1 MANLFSYGDVKNRPS
16 RSGFDLSNKFA
27 FTAKAGQILPV
38 YWDLVLPGSKFE
50 LKNSHFTRTMPVNTA
65 AYTRIKE
72 YFDWYFVPLRLI
84 NKNLNQAIVNMV
96 DQPVQAASLL
106 SNKQIIQ
113 DVPFISAGS
122 FYNLVNN
129 VFSMSNSSGKYDL
142 NGFLKS
148 SNAARL
154 LRYLRYGN
162 CFYNSGKSD
171 AFSGGLSSD
180 KAFTMAAFRNVD
192 LNILPLAAYQKI
204 YCDWFRFEQWEKAC
218 PYTYNFDYYSGGNIV
233 SGVSSSDFWKSDN
246 FLTLRYANYNK
257 DMFMGLMP
265 NSQFGSVATVSVPL
279 VATPGNASI
288 YGVVDNTITKQPLNI
303 NRNST
308 TTTEPVSLLSKHSAV
323 IASSSTMGF
332 PYSSIS
338 SALTASFDILSFRIA
353 EASQRYK
360 EVTQCAKQGYKE
372 QLEAHWNVRLS
383 EVLSDHCLYIGGDSS
398 DIAISEVLNNNLSAA
413 ESSADIKGKGV
424 GTGYGSEVF
433 EANEH
438 GILMCV
444 YHAVPVLD
452 YILSGHDYKLLH
464 TLTTD
469 FPQPEFDHIGMES
482 LPVYAMFNDPSP
494 EGKIVI
500 NNIPVLGYDSRY
512 IGYKTKVDWISG
524 AFETSLSSWVT
535 PLTVEQQVT
544 KLLFGGDGSTAAMN
558 YGFFKVTP
566 RVLDP
571 IFINQCDDTWDSD
584 QFLVNVFFDVKAVE
598 NLDYNG
604 LPY

>member
-1 MANLFSYGDVKNRPS
+1 MASLFSYGDVKNKPS

-38 YWDLVLPGSKFE
+38 YWDLVLPGSKFN

-106 SNKQIIQ
+106 SNKEIIQ
-113 DVPFISAGS
+113 DIPFVSAS
-122 FYNLVNN
+122 VLYKDVNYIYSSPEN
-129 VFSMSNSSGKYDL
+129 VSKYDL

-162 CFYNSGKSD
+162 CFYNSGKPD
-171 AFSGGLSSD
+171 VFSAGLSSN
-180 KAFTMAAFRNVD
+180 KEFSMSAFRNVD

-218 PYTYNFDYYSGGNIV
+218 PYTYNFDYYTGGNIL
-233 SGVSSSDFWKSDN
+233 SSVNSAEFWKNDN

-265 NSQFGSVATVSVPL
+265 SAQFGSVATVAISSDSDSLVRLLNNSNPVSVL
-279 VATPGNASI
+279 REGTSGTKIST
-288 YGVVDNTITKQPLNI
+288 YVVDPPTSGNNNYLYTSFKSFGAT
-303 NRNST
+303 
-308 TTTEPVSLLSKHSAV
+308 
-323 IASSSTMGF
+323 
-332 PYSSIS
+332 
-338 SALTASFDILSFRIA
+338 FDILSFRIA
-353 EASQRYK
+353 EASQKYK
-360 EVTQCAKQGYKE
+360 EVTQCTKQGYKE

-383 EVLSDHCLYIGGDSS
+383 EALSDHCRYIGGDSS
-398 DIAISEVLNNNLSAA
+398 DIAISEILNNNLSAA
-413 ESSADIKGKGV
+413 ESTADIKGKGV

-469 FPQPEFDHIGMES
+469 LPQPEFDHIGMEA
-482 LPVYAMFNDPSP
+482 LPVYTMFNDSSV
-494 EGKIVI
+494 EGKIVM
-500 NNIPVLGYDSRY
+500 NNIQTLGYDPRY

-535 PLTVEQQVT
+535 PLTVEEQIT
-544 KLLFGGDGSTAAMN
+544 KLLFGGDGATAAMN

-571 IFINQCDDTWDSD
+571 IFVNSCDDTWDTD
-584 QFLVNVFFDVKAVE
+584 QFLVNVFFDVKAVQ

>member
-1 MANLFSYGDVKNRPS
+1 MASLFSYGDVKNRPS

-38 YWDLVLPGSKFE
+38 YWDLVLPGTKFN
-50 LKNSHFTRTMPVNTA
+50 LKNAHFTRTMPVNTA

-84 NKNLNQAIVNMV
+84 NKNLNQALVNMV

-106 SNKQIIQ
+106 ENKQVVQ
-113 DVPFISAGS
+113 DIPYVSASYLYNFVAYVDGS
-122 FYNLVNN
+122 VSASF
-129 VFSMSNSSGKYDL
+129 KYDL
-142 NGFLKS
+142 NGFKKS
-148 SNAARL
+148 SGASRL

-162 CFYNSGKSD
+162 PYFNASVSD
-171 AFSGGLSSD
+171 FKGGLSAS
-180 KAFTMAAFRNVD
+180 KSFSMSCFNN
-192 LNILPLAAYQKI
+192 LNMNILPLAAYQKI

-218 PYTYNFDYYSGGNIV
+218 PYTYNFDYYGGGNVLYGINYKT
-233 SGVSSSDFWKSDN
+233 FFQNDN
-246 FLTLRYANYNK
+246 FLTLRYCNYNK
-257 DMFMGLMP
+257 DLFMGVMP
-265 NSQFGSVATVSVPL
+265 SAQFGSVATVSISHKGDSGGGSALILRDISKPS
-279 VATPGNASI
+279 AGT
-288 YGVVDNTITKQPLNI
+288 VV
-303 NRNST
+303 S
-308 TTTEPVSLLSKHSAV
+308 
-323 IASSSTMGF
+323 ASSQTSPLQMQLQSAPSVGDYF
-332 PYSSIS
+332 GVNIS
-338 SALTASFDILSFRIA
+338 SLVSSFDILSFRIA
-353 EASQRYK
+353 EASQKYK
-360 EVTQCAKQGYKE
+360 EVTQCAKKGYKE

-383 EVLSDHCLYIGGDSS
+383 EALSDHCRYIGGDSA
-398 DIAISEVLNNNLSAA
+398 DITISEVLNNNLSAA
-413 ESSADIKGKGV
+413 DAAADIKGKGV
-424 GTGYGSEVF
+424 GSGSGSEVF

-438 GILMCV
+438 GILMCI

-452 YILSGHDYKLLH
+452 YILSGHDYQLMH

-469 FPQPEFDHIGMES
+469 LPQPEFDHIGMEA
-482 LPVYAMFNDPSP
+482 LPIATMFDDFTV
-494 EGKIVI
+494 EGKII
-500 NNIPVLGYDSRY
+500 MNNIRTIGYSPRY

-535 PLTVEQQVT
+535 PLTVTEQIT
-544 KLLFGGDGSTAAMN
+544 KLLFGGDGKTAAMN

-584 QFLVNVFFDVKAVE
+584 QFLVNVFFDVKAVQ

>member
-1 MANLFSYGDVKNRPS
+1 MANLFSYGDVRNRPS

-27 FTAKAGQILPV
+27 FTVKAGQILPV
-38 YWDLVLPGSKFE
+38 YWDLVLPGSKFN

-84 NKNLNQAIVNMV
+84 NKNLNQAIVNMI

-106 SNKQIIQ
+106 SNKEIVQ
-113 DVPFISAGS
+113 DIPFVSTS
-122 FYNLVNN
+122 SLYKLVNY
-129 VFSMSNSSGKYDL
+129 VFTESGAPRFDL

-162 CFYNSGKSD
+162 CFYNLANAD

-180 KAFTMAAFRNVD
+180 PKFSMSAFKDIN

-204 YCDWFRFEQWEKAC
+204 YCDWFRFEQWERAC

-233 SGVSSSDFWKSDN
+233 SGVNSSDFWKNDN

-265 NSQFGSVATVSVPL
+265 NSQFGSVATVNIPVGYTSDSPVQ
-279 VATPGNASI
+279 V
-288 YGVVDNTITKQPLNI
+288 YGFVGKALTTSPLNI
-303 NRNST
+303 NRT
-308 TTTEPVSLLSKHSAV
+308 TTTTTDPVSLLSRHSTV
-323 IASSSTMGF
+323 ISPSSTMAINM
-332 PYSSIS
+332 PDVTKHI
-338 SALTASFDILSFRIA
+338 TASFDILSFRIA
-353 EASQRYK
+353 EASQKYK
-360 EVTQCAKQGYKE
+360 DVTQCARQGYKE
-372 QLEAHWNVRLS
+372 QLEAHWNVRLA
-383 EVLSDHCLYIGGDSS
+383 EALSDRCRYIGGDSS
-398 DIAISEVLNNNLSAA
+398 DIAISEVLNSNLSTA

-424 GTGYGSEVF
+424 GTGYGSEFF

-469 FPQPEFDHIGMES
+469 LPQPEFDHIGMES
-482 LPVYAMFNDPSP
+482 LPVYTMFNDPSV
-494 EGKIVI
+494 EGRIVMK
-500 NNIPVLGYDSRY
+500 NISILGYDSRY

-535 PLTVEQQVT
+535 PLTVGQQVT
-544 KLLFGGDGSTAAMN
+544 KLLFGGDSIAAMN

-566 RVLDP
+566 RVLDS
-571 IFINQCDDTWDSD
+571 IFVNECDDTWDSD
-584 QFLVNVFFDVKAVE
+584 QFLVNVFFDVKAVQ

>member
-1 MANLFSYGDVKNRPS
+1 MANLFSYGDVKNKPS

-38 YWDLVLPGSKFE
+38 YWDLVLPGSKFN

-106 SNKQIIQ
+106 SNKAVVQ
-113 DVPFISAGS
+113 DIPFVSTSSLYSFVNGIFAASSAAHS
-122 FYNLVNN
+122 
-129 VFSMSNSSGKYDL
+129 YDL
-142 NGFLKS
+142 NGFSKS
-148 SNAARL
+148 SDAARL

-162 CFYNSGKSD
+162 CFFNLSKAD

-180 KAFTMAAFRNVD
+180 PKFSMLGFKNIN

-204 YCDWFRFEQWEKAC
+204 YCDWFRFEQWERAC
-218 PYTYNFDYYSGGNIV
+218 PYTYNFDYYSGGNLL
-233 SGVSSSDFWKSDN
+233 SGIDISDFWKNDN

-265 NSQFGSVATVSVPL
+265 NSQFGSVATVDVRATSGSDGVKISGL
-279 VATPGNASI
+279 AGRLSATVASNGTG
-288 YGVVDNTITKQPLNI
+288 
-303 NRNST
+303 
-308 TTTEPVSLLSKHSAV
+308 VSLTNSSTV
-323 IASSSTMGF
+323 SASSSGLLVVGTGLDRVM
-332 PYSSIS
+332 
-338 SALTASFDILSFRIA
+338 ASFDILSFRIA

-360 EVTQCAKQGYKE
+360 DVTQCARQGYKE
-372 QLEAHWNVRLS
+372 QLEAHWNVRLA
-383 EVLSDHCLYIGGDSS
+383 EALSDHCRYIGGDSS
-398 DIAISEVLNNNLSAA
+398 DIAISEVLNSNLSSAG
-413 ESSADIKGKGV
+413 SSADIKGKGV

-469 FPQPEFDHIGMES
+469 LPQPEFDHIGMES
-482 LPVYAMFNDPSP
+482 LPVYTMFNDPSV
-494 EGKIVI
+494 EGKII
-500 NNIPVLGYDSRY
+500 MGNIQTLGYDSRY
-512 IGYKTKVDWISG
+512 IGYKTKIDWISG

-535 PLTVEQQVT
+535 PLTVEQQIT
-544 KLLFGGDGSTAAMN
+544 KLLFGGGGSAAAMN

-571 IFINQCDDTWDSD
+571 IFVNECDDTWDSD
-584 QFLVNVFFDVKAVE
+584 QFLVNVFFDVKAAQ

>member
-1 MANLFSYGDVKNRPS
+1 MANLFSYGDVKNKPS

-38 YWDLVLPGSKFE
+38 YWDLVLPGSKFN
-50 LKNSHFTRTMPVNTA
+50 LKNSHLTRTMPVNTA

-96 DQPVQAASLL
+96 DQPVQAASLI
-106 SNKQIIQ
+106 SNKKVVQ
-113 DVPFISAGS
+113 DIPFISTKS
-122 FYNLVNN
+122 LYDLVYFINTT
-129 VFSMSNSSGKYDL
+129 SDGDISKYDL
-142 NGFLKS
+142 NGFLRS

-162 CFYNSGKSD
+162 CFFNGIGAN

-180 KAFTMAAFRNVD
+180 KNFSMMAFKDIN

-218 PYTYNFDYYSGGNIV
+218 PYTYNFDYYAGGNLKT
-233 SGVSSSDFWKSDN
+233 GVSATAFWDNDN

-257 DMFMGLMP
+257 DVFMGLMP
-265 NSQFGSVATVSVPL
+265 NAQFGSVATVNIPANSGSLVRLKNNNNPISVL
-279 VATPGNASI
+279 RDGSTGTKVAT
-288 YGVVDNTITKQPLNI
+288 YVVDP
-303 NRNST
+303 
-308 TTTEPVSLLSKHSAV
+308 PVSGDNNYLYTNFNSFGA
-323 IASSSTMGF
+323 T
-332 PYSSIS
+332 
-338 SALTASFDILSFRIA
+338 FDILSFRIA
-353 EASQRYK
+353 EASQKYK
-360 EVTQCAKQGYKE
+360 EVTQCTKQGYKE

-383 EVLSDHCLYIGGDSS
+383 ESLSDHCRYIGGSSS
-398 DIAISEVLNNNLSAA
+398 DIAISEVLNNNLSAVDSA
-413 ESSADIKGKGV
+413 ADIKGKGV

-469 FPQPEFDHIGMES
+469 LPQPEFDHIGMEA
-482 LPVYAMFNDPSP
+482 LPVYTMFNDPSV
-494 EGKIVI
+494 EGRIVM
-500 NNIPVLGYDSRY
+500 NNIQVLGYDPRY

-544 KLLFGGDGSTAAMN
+544 KLLFGGDGATAAMN

-566 RVLDP
+566 RVLDS
-571 IFINQCDDTWDSD
+571 IFVNPCDDTWDSD
-584 QFLVNVFFDVKAVE
+584 QFLVNVFFDIKAVQ
-598 NLDYNG
+598 NLDYDG

>member
-38 YWDLVLPGSKFE
+38 YWDLVLPGSKFN

-106 SNKQIIQ
+106 SNKAIVQ
-113 DVPFISAGS
+113 DIPFVSTQS
-122 FYNLVNN
+122 LYNIVNN
-129 VFSMSNSSGKYDL
+129 IFTEKANSVKYDL

-162 CFYNSGKSD
+162 CFYNLAKLD
-171 AFSGGLSSD
+171 AFSAGLSSD
-180 KAFTMAAFRNVD
+180 SKFSMSAFKNIN

-204 YCDWFRFEQWEKAC
+204 YCDWFRFEQWERAC
-218 PYTYNFDYYSGGNIV
+218 PYTYNFDYYSGGNLL
-233 SGVSSSDFWKSDN
+233 SGIKGSDFWKNDN

-265 NSQFGSVATVSVPL
+265 SSQFGSVATVSVSHIGDSPSGTAMFLKNVSVGGDAYISTSAAAANPL
-279 VATPGNASI
+279 VLKQTSGTVAVDQYLGISAS
-288 YGVVDNTITKQPLNI
+288 GLK
-303 NRNST
+303 S
-308 TTTEPVSLLSKHSAV
+308 
-323 IASSSTMGF
+323 
-332 PYSSIS
+332 
-338 SALTASFDILSFRIA
+338 SFDILSFRIA
-353 EASQRYK
+353 EASQKYK
-360 EVTQCAKQGYKE
+360 DVTQCARQGYKE
-372 QLEAHWNVRLS
+372 QLEAHWNVRLA
-383 EVLSDHCLYIGGDSS
+383 EALSDHCRYIGGDSS
-398 DIAISEVLNNNLSAA
+398 DIAISEVLNNNLSAV

-469 FPQPEFDHIGMES
+469 LPQPEFDHIGMEALS
-482 LPVYAMFNDPSP
+482 VYAMFNDPSV
-494 EGKIVI
+494 EGKIVMG
-500 NNIPVLGYDSRY
+500 NIQTLGYDSRY

-544 KLLFGGDGSTAAMN
+544 KLLFGGNGSSAAMN

-584 QFLVNVFFDVKAVE
+584 QFLVNVFFDVKAVQ